1 MRRRIAAMGTVAA
14 VILAGLIGLGTATAA
29 TGRSHGNVLL
39 ATEPYDQSTETDVD
53 LGDPGF
59 SVADQSTFR
68 FEIYDATETTH
79 LGFETS
85 QCVVTSIVG
94 TIYTFQ
100 CQTTVV
106 FADGQI
112 IAIGM
117 LSGSTVEGP
126 RALMARH
133 DFPPIYRF
141 AITGG
146 TQAYQGVQ
154 GQLEWQSGP
163 DAVLLKF
170 EFMD

>member
-1 MRRRIAAMGTVAA
+1 MRKRIAAMGTVAITI
-14 VILAGLIGLGTATAA
+14 VAGLLGFGTASAA
-29 TGRSHGNVLL
+29 TGRAHGSVFL
-39 ATEPYDQSTETDVD
+39 ATEPYDQSSETDID

-59 SVADQSTFR
+59 SVGDQSSFR

-85 QCVVTSIVG
+85 QCVVTSIVD
-94 TIYTFQ
+94 TTYTFQ
-100 CQTTVV
+100 CQTNVV
-106 FADGQI
+106 FPDGQI
-112 IAIGM
+112 LLAGM
-117 LSGSTVEGP
+117 LSGSTVQGQ
-126 RALMARH
+126 RILTSRGK
-133 DFPPIYRF
+133 FPPIYRF
-141 AITGG
+141 AVMGG